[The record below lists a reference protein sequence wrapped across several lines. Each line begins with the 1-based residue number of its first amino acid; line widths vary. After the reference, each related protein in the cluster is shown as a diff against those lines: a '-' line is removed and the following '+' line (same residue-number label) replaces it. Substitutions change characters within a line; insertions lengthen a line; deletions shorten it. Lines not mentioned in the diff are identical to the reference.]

1 MPLRN
6 LVTLLLLSA
15 ATLPAFSQNLAWDFE
30 LFSTA
35 PAGVEVRDIAVDSDG
50 NIFVLGNFSNQVDFD
65 PSGLGVTTRFSFANQ
80 NTFLAKYDRDGIFQF
95 VRAIVGV
102 GNTLATS
109 LVMDG
114 DNFVY
119 ITGAFRG
126 NIQVQTGGAPTT
138 ENFVSNGDAD
148 IFVIKYAAATLLYQW
163 AYIEGGT
170 LEDGGNGIALDA
182 VGNVFVTGGFN
193 GTVDFDGAGA
203 LPASTSAGG
212 EDLFV
217 LKLNE
222 FTGAVTYRY
231 TFGSTGD
238 ERGEDI
244 AVSSTGSVYVGGYF
258 NGIMDV
264 NPTAVTFNIVPTGA
278 QDGFLLRYNDLGGTM
293 TLGNAVAIGGTLTD
307 EVKEVE
313 VGRDDLPIV
322 GANFQATTNLGGGV
336 TATSAGNSDFIFAK
350 YPLNLASPTW
360 SHRIGG
366 TGTEDLEDMEL
377 DRCDNIF
384 VAGNYQGTVDFDPGA
399 GTNVLTGPTDVGFN
413 FYQGYFAGKYDL
425 DGNLLHIGG
434 EDLTFRDNS
443 VRAIAPDPGGNMI
456 LGINADDGSNT
467 DIALNG
473 ATTDRTPTAAATGQ
487 VVYITRS
494 STGRVSVDNTAATGD
509 GTFDD
514 AMDWIAHNANA
525 DTVCFCLTGA
535 GPFTINKPAELVPV
549 VADSTVFDGTTQ
561 TGWTA
566 GTITVDGA
574 TSVGYGIGVQGV
586 ATEVYGLT
594 IQGYESGIYL
604 SDALNFVVGAAGRG
618 NQLLSNTNYG
628 LFFTGSYG
636 TVHNNE
642 IGTNAAATNNLG
654 NGAGI
659 GFDLYPAISTIGGF
673 GLNEGNVIGFN
684 GQGVYDLNGATNATI
699 VGNTFA
705 CNSIAGILINTGSFA
720 PVISTPDFSVIA
732 GTGPANQTI
741 HIYEVDNT
749 ACTGTVPCQ
758 GYSFIGSATSD
769 GAGNWAL
776 PGAFT
781 IGTQITAT
789 ATSAAGKTSE
799 FSLCT
804 LIDAVLDQAFDDPEA
819 KKELNPGWVIEQEDE
834 LIRFGRTETE
844 FHLLVTDMQGRVIH
858 AGIGQ
863 EVISMDTESLARGIY
878 VISLWD
884 NAGNSMRKKVMVR

>member
-6 LVTLLLLSA
+6 LVTFLLLSA
-15 ATLPAFSQNLAWDFE
+15 ATLPVFSQNLVWDFE

-80 NTFLAKYDRDGIFQF
+80 NTFLAKYDRDGNFQF

-109 LVMDG
+109 LVLDG

-126 NIQVQTGGAPTT
+126 NIQVQTGGVPTT
-138 ENFVSNGDAD
+138 ENFVSNGDSD

-182 VGNVFVTGGFN
+182 TGNVFVTGGFN

-212 EDLFV
+212 EDFFV

-244 AVSSTGSVYVGGYF
+244 AISGTGSVYVGGYF
-258 NGIMDV
+258 NGIMDI
-264 NPTAVTFNIVPTGA
+264 NPTAVTFNIVPTGG
-278 QDGFLLRYNDLGGTM
+278 QDGFLLRYNDLGATM

-313 VGRDDLPIV
+313 VGRDDLPVV
-322 GANFQATTNLGGGV
+322 GANFQGTANLGGGI

-360 SHRIGG
+360 NHRIGG

-384 VAGNYQGTVDFDPGA
+384 VAGNYQGSVDFDPGA
-399 GTNVLTGPTDVGFN
+399 GTNTLTGPTDVGFN

-425 DGNLLHIGG
+425 NGNLLHIGG
-434 EDLTFRDNS
+434 EDLTLRDNS

-456 LGINADDGSNT
+456 LGINANDASST

-487 VVYITRS
+487 VVFITRS
-494 STGRVSVDNTAATGD
+494 STGRVSVDNAAATGD

-514 AMDWIAHNANA
+514 AMDWIAHNPNA

-574 TSVGYGIGVQGV
+574 TSIGYGIGVQGV

-604 SDALNFVVGAAGRG
+604 SDALNFVVGAPGRG

-628 LFFTGSYG
+628 LFFTGSHG
-636 TVHNNE
+636 TVQDNE
-642 IGTNAAATNNLG
+642 IGTDATATNNLG
-654 NGAGI
+654 NGAGV
-659 GFDLYPAISTIGGF
+659 GFDLYPAVSTIGGL

-699 VGNTFA
+699 IGNTFA
-705 CNSIAGILINTGSFA
+705 CNSISGILINTGSFA

-741 HIYEVDNT
+741 HIYEVDNS

-819 KKELNPGWVIEQEDE
+819 ENELNPGWVIEQEDD
-834 LIRFGRTETE
+834 LIRLGREETE
-844 FHLLVTDMQGRVIH
+844 FHLLIIDIQGKVVQ
-858 AGIGQ
+858 AGIAQ
-863 EVISMDTESLARGIY
+863 NMISMSTESLAHGMY

-884 NAGNSMRKKVMVR
+884 NAGSRMRKKILIR

>member
-15 ATLPAFSQNLAWDFE
+15 ANLSTFSQNLTWDFE

-35 PAGVEVRDIAVDSDG
+35 PSGVEVRDIAVDSDG

-65 PSGLGVTTRFSFANQ
+65 PAVAGVTTRFSFANQ
-80 NTFLAKYDRDGIFQF
+80 NTFLAKYDRDGNFLF

-148 IFVIKYAAATLLYQW
+148 IFVIKYATATLLYQW

-182 VGNVFVTGGFN
+182 AGNVFVTGGFN
-193 GTVDFDGAGA
+193 GTVDFDGAGGLA
-203 LPASTSAGG
+203 ASTSAGG
-212 EDLFV
+212 EDFFV

-238 ERGEDI
+238 DRGEDI

-264 NPTAVTFNIVPTGA
+264 NPSIFTFNIIPTGG
-278 QDGFLLRYNDLGGTM
+278 QDGFLLRYNDLGATM
-293 TLGNAVAIGGTLTD
+293 TLGNAVAIGGTLVD

-322 GANFQATTNLGGGV
+322 GANFQGTTNLGGGI

-360 SHRIGG
+360 NHRIGG

-384 VAGNYQGTVDFDPGA
+384 VAGNYQGSVDFDPGA
-399 GTNVLTGPTDVGFN
+399 GVNTLTGPTDVGFN

-434 EDLTFRDNS
+434 EDLTLRDNS

-509 GTFDD
+509 GTFDA
-514 AMDWIAHNANA
+514 AMDWIVLNTNA

-549 VADSTVFDGTTQ
+549 MADSTVFDGTTQ

-566 GTITVDGA
+566 GAITVDGA
-574 TSVGYGIGVQGV
+574 VSAGYGIGVQGT
-586 ATEVYGLT
+586 ATEAYGLT

-604 SDALNFVVGAAGRG
+604 SNALNFVVGAPGRG

-628 LFFTGSYG
+628 LFFTNSYG
-636 TVHNNE
+636 TVQGNE
-642 IGTNAAATNNLG
+642 IGTDAAATTNLG
-654 NGAGI
+654 NGTGI
-659 GFDLYPAISTIGGF
+659 GFDLYPAISIIGGF
-673 GLNEGNVIGFN
+673 GVNEGNIIGFN
-684 GQGVYDLNGATNATI
+684 AQGVYDLNGATNATI
-699 VGNTFA
+699 VGNAFA
-705 CNSIAGILINTGSFA
+705 CNSAAGILVNTGSFA
-720 PVISTPDFSVIA
+720 PNISTPDFSVIA

-741 HIYEVDNT
+741 HIYEVNNT

-758 GYSFIGSATSD
+758 GYTFIGSATSD

-776 PGAFT
+776 PGTFV

-789 ATSAAGKTSE
+789 ATSATGKTSE

-819 KKELNPGWVIEQEDE
+819 KNELNPGWVIEHEDE

-884 NAGNSMRKKVMVR
+884 NAGNSMREKVMVR

>member
-1 MPLRN
+1 MPLR
-6 LVTLLLLSA
+6 TLLIFLLLSA
-15 ATLPAFSQNLAWDFE
+15 ATFPVFSQNLDWDFE
-30 LFSTA
+30 LFSA
-35 PAGVEVRDIAVDSDG
+35 DPAGVEVRDIAVDSDG

-80 NTFLAKYDRDGIFQF
+80 NTFLAKYDRGGNFQF

-109 LVMDG
+109 LVLDG

-126 NIQVQTGGAPTT
+126 NIQVQTGGVPTT
-138 ENFVSNGDAD
+138 ENFASNGDSD
-148 IFVIKYAAATLLYQW
+148 IFVIKYATATLLYQW

-182 VGNVFVTGGFN
+182 TGNVFVTGGFN
-193 GTVDFDGAGA
+193 GTVDFDGAGGLA
-203 LPASTSAGG
+203 ASTSAGG

-238 ERGEDI
+238 ERGEDV
-244 AVSSTGSVYVGGYF
+244 AVSSTSSVYVGGYF
-258 NGIMDV
+258 NGMMDV
-264 NPTAVTFNIVPTGA
+264 NPTAVTFNIVPTGG
-278 QDGFLLRYNDLGGTM
+278 QDGFLLRYNDVGATM
-293 TLGNAVAIGGTLTD
+293 TLGNALAIGGTLTD

-322 GANFQATTNLGGGV
+322 GANFQATANLGGGI
-336 TATSAGNSDFIFAK
+336 TTTSAGNSDFIFAK

-360 SHRIGG
+360 HHRIGG
-366 TGTEDLEDMEL
+366 TGTEDLEDMEM

-384 VAGNYQGTVDFDPGA
+384 IAGNYQGTVDFDPGA
-399 GTNVLTGPTDVGFN
+399 GANTLTGPTDVGFN
-413 FYQGYFAGKYDL
+413 FYNGYFAGKYDL

-434 EDLTFRDNS
+434 EDLTLRVNS
-443 VRAIAPDPGGNMI
+443 VRAIVPDPGGNMI

-473 ATTDRTPTAAATGQ
+473 ATTDRTPTVTATGQ

-494 STGRVSVDNTAATGD
+494 STGRISVDNTAATGD

-561 TGWTA
+561 ASWAA

-574 TSVGYGIGVQGV
+574 TSIGYGIGVQGA

-604 SDALNFVVGAAGRG
+604 SDALNFVAGAPGRG

-628 LFFTGSYG
+628 LFFTASYG
-636 TVHNNE
+636 TVQDNE
-642 IGTNAAATNNLG
+642 IGTNAAATANLG

-659 GFDLYPAISTIGGF
+659 GFDLYAAVSTIGGL
-673 GLNEGNVIGFN
+673 GVNEGNVIGFN

-741 HIYEVDNT
+741 HIYEVNNT

-804 LIDAVLDQAFDDPEA
+804 LIDAVLDQAFDDPETE
-819 KKELNPGWVIEQEDE
+819 KVLNPGWVIEMEDD
-834 LIRFGRTETE
+834 LIRFGREETE
-844 FHLLVTDMQGRVIH
+844 FHLLITDIQGKVIH

-863 EVISMDTESLARGIY
+863 EMISINTESLAHGIY

-884 NAGNSMRKKVMVR
+884 NAGSRMRKKILIR